1 MKTEHPVSEYSI
13 PPERLAEAGVWV
25 ARLHSDDCDGA
36 MRTGFKQWLNAHPLN
51 AAAFELTTEVW
62 EEAHALR
69 QVMPLASERSPST
82 TRRFLVTGFA
92 VAAAM
97 ILVAVTLVFF
107 RQSDVTTSI
116 GEQRSLALEDGTRVF
131 LNTATRIRVHYDKN
145 ARQIEVLSGEVFCD
159 VAKRPDW
166 PFLVEAGGHRVR
178 ALGTSFA
185 VRYESGRTAVTL
197 VEGKVSVASGKVP
210 PLDNRNLD
218 TQQEPSQSGEVINLV
233 AGQRLSFDANQN
245 ATLDTPVLEN
255 VTAWRRGKV
264 VLDDTR
270 LADAIVEMNRYSK
283 TKLAIER
290 AETAQLRVNGLFQA
304 GDSLSFAKAIA
315 QAYGL
320 GVVEKPGEILITG
333 LPRT

>member
-1 MKTEHPVSEYSI
+1 MKTEHAVSEYSI

-25 ARLHSDDCDGA
+25 ARLHSDDCDAA
-36 MRTGFKQWLNAHPLN
+36 MRAGFKQWLNAHPLN

-62 EEAHALR
+62 EEAHGLR
-69 QVMPLASERSPST
+69 QVMPFAPEPST
-82 TRRFLVTGFA
+82 ARRFLATGFA

-97 ILVAVTLVFF
+97 IVLAVTLVFF
-107 RQSDVTTSI
+107 RQPDVTTSI

-145 ARQIEVLSGEVFCD
+145 ARQIEVISGEVFCD

-185 VRYESGRTAVTL
+185 VRYESDRASVTL
-197 VEGKVSVASGKVP
+197 VEGKVSVASDKVP
-210 PLDNRNLD
+210 PLNNRNAG
-218 TQQEPSQSGEVINLV
+218 TGEVINLV
-233 AGQRLSFDANQN
+233 AGQRLSFDTNQN
-245 ATLDTPVLEN
+245 AILDRPVMEN

-264 VLDDTR
+264 VLDDTP
-270 LADAIVEMNRYSK
+270 LADAIVEMNRYSR
-283 TKLAIER
+283 TKLTVER
-290 AETAQLRVNGLFQA
+290 AEAAQLRVNGLFQA
-304 GDSLSFAKAIA
+304 GDSLSFAKAIS

-320 GVVEKPGEILITG
+320 RVVEKPREILITG